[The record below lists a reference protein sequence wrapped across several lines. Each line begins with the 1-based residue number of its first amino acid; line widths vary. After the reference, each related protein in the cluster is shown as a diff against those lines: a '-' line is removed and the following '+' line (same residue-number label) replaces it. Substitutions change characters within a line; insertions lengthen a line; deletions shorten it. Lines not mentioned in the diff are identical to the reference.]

1 MNIVEKIMISIIAL
15 EHLFILYIE
24 MFAWTK
30 MGTKIV
36 SKASQSFLNET
47 KAMAENQGLYNGFLV
62 AGLIWSLIIPNG
74 IWAQYIALFFLGCV
88 VVAGIFGAARAS
100 VSILWKQAIPGCI
113 AMIVVLLL

>member
-47 KAMAENQGLYNGFLV
+47 KAIKAPE
-62 AGLIWSLIIPNG
+62 
-74 IWAQYIALFFLGCV
+74 
-88 VVAGIFGAARAS
+88 
-100 VSILWKQAIPGCI
+100 
-113 AMIVVLLL
+113 